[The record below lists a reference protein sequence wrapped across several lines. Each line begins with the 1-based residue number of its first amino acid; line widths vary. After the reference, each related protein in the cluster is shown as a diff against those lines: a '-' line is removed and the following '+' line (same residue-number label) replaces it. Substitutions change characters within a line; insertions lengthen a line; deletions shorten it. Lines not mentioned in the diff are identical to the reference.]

1 MTLDEKIKWLRDERR
16 WTQPEVAQR
25 AGVRQALISDLEQGR
40 KTDPTGTNLGKLAW
54 ALGVSIDDLTGL
66 YDHADA
72 QRRARNP

>member
-1 MTLDEKIKWLRDERR
+1 MTLGEKSKWLHDERR
-16 WTQPEVAQR
+16 WTQQALAQR

-40 KTDPTGTNLGKLAW
+40 KTDTTGTNLGKLAW

-66 YDHADA
+66 YAHADA